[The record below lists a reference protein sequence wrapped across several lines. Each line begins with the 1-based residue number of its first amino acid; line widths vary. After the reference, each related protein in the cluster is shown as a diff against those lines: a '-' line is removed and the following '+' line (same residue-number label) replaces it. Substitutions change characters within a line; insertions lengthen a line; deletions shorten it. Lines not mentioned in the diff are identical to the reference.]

1 MNARSLI
8 MLLVLGTIGC
18 GEEIE
23 LPNGEPLEAGADA
36 SFDEQGMVTFLV
48 TGKPVTVYDEVRA
61 YYSARFEAAGLALP
75 GSATVVHLS
84 PRKFREA
91 YEALASH
98 AAPEGLRGFT
108 VREGRTAKIVMPTDL
123 TLAEHRLTFA
133 HEVGHAYAAQRGGN
147 RGELPAELVNIGVAL
162 AELARYPEL
171 SLAYAGRIL
180 RAPAADADRLD
191 EYHLAVLASL
201 GLLVAE
207 QMDLTRALERALG
220 SEAELVE
227 AVREAA
233 AAHPQGPVELFLDR
247 VAALTRCDGLASPLA
262 ARLGPDLA
270 GEVLDY
276 LELGATTEALQARIA
291 ARWQGPE
298 QGRAEQMA
306 ALGRQSVELNR
317 GYPSE
322 RFPEI
327 RRAHVYTWYA
337 ATWAETQLLD
347 DAAALALA
355 EEFIATFG
363 EHFGRGGYL
372 DRIAP
377 EMLYLAAYAAAGLGQ
392 RCQASRYLEWMVTQY
407 PNISDAGELAEAAER
422 MSSSC

>member
-1 MNARSLI
+1 MRARTI
-8 MLLVLGTIGC
+8 ITLLAIGTLGC
-18 GEEIE
+18 GKQIE
-23 LPNGEPLEAGADA
+23 LPVGEPLRAGIDT
-36 SFDEQGMVTFLV
+36 SLDEQDMLSYLV
-48 TGKPVTVYDEVRA
+48 AGKPVTVYGEVRA
-61 YYSARFEAAGLALP
+61 YYAARFEAAGLALP
-75 GSATVVHLS
+75 DSATLVHLS
-84 PRKFREA
+84 PGKFREA
-91 YEALASH
+91 YQALASH

-108 VREGRTAKIVMPTDL
+108 VREARTAKIVLPTDL
-123 TLAEHRLTFA
+123 TLAAHRLTFA

-171 SLAYAGRIL
+171 SLADAGRIL
-180 RAPAADADRLD
+180 RAPAADAAQLD

-201 GLLVAE
+201 ELLAAE
-207 QMDLTRALERALG
+207 QMDLGQALERALD
-220 SEAELVE
+220 SEDELIQ
-227 AVREAA
+227 ATREAA
-233 AAHPQGPVELFLDR
+233 AAHPQGPPGLFLDR
-247 VAALTRCDGLASPLA
+247 IAALTRCDGLAGPLA
-262 ARLGPDLA
+262 ASLGPDLA

-276 LELGATTEALQARIA
+276 LELGATTEALQARVA

-306 ALGRQSVELNR
+306 ALGRQGVELNR

-322 RFPEI
+322 RFPEV

-337 ATWAETQLLD
+337 ATWAETQRLD
-347 DAAALALA
+347 DAAALELA

-363 EHFGRGGYL
+363 QRFGQGGYL

-407 PNISDAGELAEAAER
+407 PNTSGAAELAEAAER
-422 MSSSC
+422 MADSC